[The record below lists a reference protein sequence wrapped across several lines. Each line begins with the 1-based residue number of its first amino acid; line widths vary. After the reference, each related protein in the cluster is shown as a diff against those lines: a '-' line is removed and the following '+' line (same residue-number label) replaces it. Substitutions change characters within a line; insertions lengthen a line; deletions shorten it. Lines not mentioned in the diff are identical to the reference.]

1 MANILAKMA
10 VQISANTAEFNKAL
24 QKTNKEI
31 NTFTGQIKGIAG
43 TLGVAFGVQQI
54 AAFTFEAAKLA
65 GVFEGVKAAF
75 DKLENSERLLEDL
88 QRATAGT
95 VSELN
100 LMKRAVQFS
109 NFGLELSKLPSL
121 LEFATK
127 RAQATGQSVDY
138 LVDSIVTGLGR
149 KSVLILD
156 NLGISAIQLREEMA
170 KVGDITVAVSNI
182 IERDVANSGNVMDTA
197 AMKAE
202 RYSVAVE
209 NLKISFGNLANS
221 SGFQTGV
228 KILTDFIDIISGQQ
242 SGNNGAIYL
251 PWGKVIQLSDDAKKN
266 LTANLGEIQK
276 SFREAAKAG
285 FNYVKPIETIASLS
299 AELKVLEEQR
309 LGLTGQQLSATNR
322 EIESINKKIKALRE
336 LGIEQAKK
344 PLGGLQFI
352 VPELSGDNANT
363 KAANDAA
370 EFATQLAAIGTS
382 ADFAGGALIQLEES
396 TGAVKEAL
404 KETFDISGLV
414 AGGITDIANAFGEA
428 ATGSVNFGDAIIRS
442 LASFAQQFGAILI
455 ATGIGK
461 IAFNK
466 FNGPA
471 MIAAGAALVALGG
484 AVRGIISN
492 RPSLGG
498 GGPGRGGS
506 GFNVSAAG
514 ALNFANGYRNSTIA
528 LEARGTSMVA
538 VINESDRRTGRL
550 QSNMRRI

>member
-75 DKLENSERLLEDL
+75 DKLQNSERLLEDL
-88 QRATAGT
+88 KRSTAGA

-182 IERDVANSGNVMDTA
+182 IERDVANSGDVMDTA
-197 AMKAE
+197 AIKAE
-202 RYSVAVE
+202 RYAVAVE

-242 SGNNGAIYL
+242 SGSNGAIYL
-251 PWGKVIQLSDDAKKN
+251 PWGQVIDLSNKAKES
-266 LTANLGEIQK
+266 LMANLGEVQK
-276 SFREAAKAG
+276 GFRDAAKAG

-309 LGLTGQQLSATNR
+309 LGLTGQQLAATNR

-344 PLGGLQFI
+344 PLGNLQFI

-363 KAANDAA
+363 KAANDQKTF
-370 EFATQLAAIGTS
+370 EQELLNINLTG
-382 ADFAGGALIQLEES
+382 DALIKLGEIQDGVTSKMVANNKWLFDSEREKWQFMQEAAMS
-396 TGAVKEAL
+396 IGDSISMISSGAFSGIQAL
-404 KETFDISGLV
+404 ARATSQIVDLFARQAI
-414 AGGITDIANAFGEA
+414 AAAIANAAKAGGPFPFAAVALA
-428 ATGSVNFGDAIIRS
+428 AT
-442 LASFAQQFGAILI
+442 
-455 ATGIGK
+455 
-461 IAFNK
+461 
-466 FNGPA
+466 
-471 MIAAGAALVALGG
+471 AAGLM
-484 AVRGIISN
+484 RGLLSRVGVSSN
-492 RPSLGG
+492 IGG
-498 GGPGRGGS
+498 GGGS
-506 GFNVSAAG
+506 GG
-514 ALNFANGYRNSTIA
+514 R
-528 LEARGTSMVA
+528 
-538 VINESDRRTGRL
+538 VINRGNEFGAPQNTVISGDFRIDGRDLVFVYDKNKSLDRNRK
-550 QSNMRRI
+550 